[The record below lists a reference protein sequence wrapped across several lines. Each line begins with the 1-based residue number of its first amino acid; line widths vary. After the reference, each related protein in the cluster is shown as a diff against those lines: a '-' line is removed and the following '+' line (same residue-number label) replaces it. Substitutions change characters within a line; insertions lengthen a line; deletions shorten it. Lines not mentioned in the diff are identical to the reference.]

1 MLRRLSPGVYAAL
14 AVFALISGLLALRP
28 LSEPAFAQEGLCRTF
43 TETGKSVCG
52 RFLRHWLDHGA
63 LDQYGYPISGE
74 FAEVSELN
82 GKTYT
87 VLYFERAVFELH
99 PENQPPYDV
108 LLTQLGTLQYQR
120 RYGPAAA
127 THTPAAPDPANTPT
141 QAPATP
147 APPAAPPPAPSP
159 EVAPETVW
167 IKINEYAERN
177 GVTFVVFR
185 ADIIRNRIDV
195 HYLIE
200 NETGAPIPVTLSNA
214 DQLVADNDYN
224 YYPPLDPQGVRNIV
238 LQPGTNFEG
247 ATSFVGSAY
256 YNRAEFLTY
265 GINNI
270 PGLGNVR
277 VRIPGPYTR

>member
-1 MLRRLSPGVYAAL
+1 
-14 AVFALISGLLALRP
+14 
-28 LSEPAFAQEGLCRTF
+28 
-43 TETGKSVCG
+43 
-52 RFLRHWLDHGA
+52 
-63 LDQYGYPISGE
+63 
-74 FAEVSELN
+74 
-82 GKTYT
+82 
-87 VLYFERAVFELH
+87 
-99 PENQPPYDV
+99 
-108 LLTQLGTLQYQR
+108 
-120 RYGPAAA
+120 
-127 THTPAAPDPANTPT
+127 
-141 QAPATP
+141 
-147 APPAAPPPAPSP
+147 
-159 EVAPETVW
+159 
-167 IKINEYAERN
+167 
-177 GVTFVVFR
+177 
-185 ADIIRNRIDV
+185 V